1 MKHILVL
8 ASLIALLL
16 FSSAYADVTFNEDV
30 RDEVVGLFG
39 VLLTPSILTPASSED
54 SGLIIY
60 GRKLTEEDEVPDF
73 DGDIQDEIDEMAIFA
88 GGRIGGL
95 GLTLGFGEGSDFEFS
110 KPFIAS
116 VDYKASLLKD
126 RPRLD
131 AAIDVQYSMIVLT
144 EEEEIN
150 VSALGFGVVSIS
162 GILSAKLLSL
172 FEPYVGIALHYVY
185 LDSDEEEELIRV
197 LKVVPRA
204 GLQLR
209 LFSPLVV
216 GAEVKFIENE
226 NLSSAWMWDVGVG
239 LRF

>member
-1 MKHILVL
+1 MKCILVFV
-8 ASLIALLL
+8 SISALLL
-16 FSSAYADVTFNEDV
+16 FATSARAGVLFDDDV

-39 VLLTPSILTPASSED
+39 VLLTPSIFTPSSPED
-54 SGLIIY
+54 PGFLIY
-60 GRKLTEEDEVPDF
+60 GRTLTEEDEVPDF
-73 DGDIQDEIDEMAIFA
+73 DGDFEDEIDEMAIFA
-88 GGRIGGL
+88 SGRIGGL
-95 GLTLGFGEGSDFEFS
+95 GLTVGFGEGSDFEFS

-116 VDYKASLLKD
+116 IDYKASFLKD

-162 GILSAKLLSL
+162 GILSAKILSL

-185 LDSDEEEELIRV
+185 LDSEAESIRV
-197 LKVVPRA
+197 MKPVPKA
-204 GLQLR
+204 GMQIR

-216 GAEVKFIENE
+216 GVEVKFIENE
-226 NLSSAWMWDVGVG
+226 NFNSAWMWDVGAG